1 MRWSVVSAPC
11 GRLSPTGAHVRRS
24 AVRHALAT
32 AALLVSG
39 VLPGIGGAATVSM
52 PESLSCSASMPAR
65 LRPGQ
70 AAMLTLTLRNRGRQT
85 AYLLRRNTPLEGW
98 LADSIAVERD
108 GQPVPYIGAMAKRM
122 PPSPSEYLAL
132 RAGKTYRF
140 RAALQGGYDVTA
152 AGTYRAVWR
161 GDVLDVVFGT
171 RPQSGRELSPAT
183 VSCNPVT
190 FVRAS

>member
-70 AAMLTLTLRNRGRQT
+70 AAMLTLTLRNGGRQT
-85 AYLLRRNTPLEGW
+85 AYLLRRNTPFEGW
-98 LADSIAVERD
+98 LADSVTVERD
-108 GQPVPYIGAMAKRM
+108 EKPVSYIGAMAKRM
-122 PPSPSEYLAL
+122 PPSLSEYLL
-132 RAGKTYRF
+132 LPAGKTYRF
-140 RAALQGGYDVTA
+140 RAPLQGGYDVTA
-152 AGTYRAVWR
+152 AGSYRVQWR
-161 GDVLDVVFGT
+161 GDVLDVVFGA

-183 VSCNPVT
+183 LNCNPVT
-190 FVRAS
+190 FIRAR